1 MSLRLCQTVFQRR
14 TVGVRRGASART
26 ALVLG
31 GALILGAIVSAQDR
45 FSQEEL
51 LALPRVCHAQRVI
64 NNLLR
69 AAIVPEEERRQW
81 AARLGEKDYSAFH
94 HYCWALIYIRRAG
107 EAETSQVRTFNYETA
122 VNNFGFVQAN
132 ASPGFPLMPEVNL
145 RKGQTYRLLGQDAAA
160 AKEFTQA
167 IQLKPDYTPAYAAL
181 FDFYMDL
188 NDATGAEA
196 ILAKGLVHAP
206 QSKILLQKKLE
217 LESRQARN

>member
-1 MSLRLCQTVFQRR
+1 MSLRLCQAVFQRR
-14 TVGVRRGASART
+14 TVGVRRGASAT
-26 ALVLG
+26 AALVLG
-31 GALILGAIVSAQDR
+31 GALILGEFVSAQDR

-51 LALPRVCHAQRVI
+51 VALPRVCHAQRVI
-64 NNLLR
+64 NNLLQVD
-69 AAIVPEEERRQW
+69 IVPEEERRQW
-81 AARLGEKDYSAFH
+81 AQRLGEKDYSAFH

-107 EAETSQVRTFNYETA
+107 DAETPQGRTFNYETA
-122 VNNFGFVQAN
+122 ITNFEFVQIH
-132 ASPGFPLMPEVNL
+132 ASLQFPLMPEVNL

-188 NDATGAEA
+188 NELTGAEA

-217 LESRQARN
+217 LESRQSRN